1 MRNKMIRRR
10 KLVLLTLGVLI
21 LVMLVAA
28 TTTSARIFRSK
39 KQDFGGRAIRWATWW
54 YSGPEPGRSER
65 EDLRLKR
72 EAEVGKKYNVKFEYV
87 NVPWGEFVA
96 KYITTVMAGDAMAE
110 IVSVQTDW

>member
-1 MRNKMIRRR
+1 MMRRR
-10 KLVLLTLGVLI
+10 KLTLLILGVLI
-21 LVMLVAA
+21 LVMLMAV
-28 TTTSARIFRSK
+28 TTANAQLFRRK

-87 NVPWGEFVA
+87 NVPGASLWPN
-96 KYITTVMAGDAMAE
+96 T
-110 IVSVQTDW
+110 SPP